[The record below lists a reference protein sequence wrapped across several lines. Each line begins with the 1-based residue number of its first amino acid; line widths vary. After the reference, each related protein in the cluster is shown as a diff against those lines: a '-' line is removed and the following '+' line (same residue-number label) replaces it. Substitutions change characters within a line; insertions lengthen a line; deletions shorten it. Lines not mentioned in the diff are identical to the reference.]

1 MKRFLLVFILLF
13 SVDSFG
19 QNTEP
24 KKSNLLVK
32 SGYTFLIPQ
41 FDGNSK
47 VGMGQYG
54 MPTVSVG
61 YLLTDSLSLEVFMGI
76 PSAISIYNNALGQSA
91 KIASFV
97 ALSPNATLQYY
108 FSPKKTNFRPYVGL
122 GIIYSSFHHEKALG
136 VLSGA
141 SFSLQ
146 KSLDP
151 LFQVGFD
158 YSLNDKISL
167 NLDVRKLKTSSS
179 AFATDLDKTIMG
191 RHAPEKIDY
200 SMGMQP
206 LALSLNVSW
215 LFDVPDKRR
224 ERGLNRVR
232 PRQKRLLRLLNH
244 T

>member
-1 MKRFLLVFILLF
+1 MKQLLLIFTLF
-13 SVDSFG
+13 FSANSFS
-19 QNTEP
+19 QNTALE
-24 KKSNLLVK
+24 KGNLLVK

-41 FDGNSK
+41 FDNNSP
-47 VGMGQYG
+47 VGMDRYG

-76 PSAISIYNNALGQSA
+76 PSTISIYNNGLGGSA

-108 FSPKKTNFRPYVGL
+108 FKPNNSNFRPYVGV

-141 SFSLQ
+141 SFSLE

-151 LFQVGFD
+151 LFQIGLD
-158 YSLNDKISL
+158 YSLTENISL
-167 NLDVRKLKTSSS
+167 NLDVRKLKTSSG

-191 RHAPEKIDY
+191 KYVPERIDY

-206 LALSLNVSW
+206 LAISLNVSW
-215 LFDVPDKRR
+215 LFDVPNKEKKRKS
-224 ERGLNRVR
+224 NRVR
-232 PRQKRLLRLLNH
+232 PRQKRLLRVSSHL
-244 T
+244 

>member
-1 MKRFLLVFILLF
+1 MKQFLLVFILLF
-13 SVDSFG
+13 SVVSFG

-24 KKSNLLVK
+24 KKGSLLVK
-32 SGYTFLIPQ
+32 SGYTFLVPR
-41 FDGNSK
+41 FDSNSK
-47 VGMGQYG
+47 VGMGQHG

-76 PSAISIYNNALGQSA
+76 PSTISIYNNGLGRSA

-108 FSPKKTNFRPYVGL
+108 FSPKKTGFRPYVGL

-151 LFQVGFD
+151 LFQVGLD

-191 RHAPEKIDY
+191 RHAPERLDY

-206 LALSLNVSW
+206 LALSLNVAW
-215 LFDVPDKRR
+215 LFDAPEKRGKRR
-224 ERGLNRVR
+224 LNRVR
-232 PRQKRLLRLLNH
+232 SRQKSLLKVLSNL
-244 T
+244 